1 MEITKADYFSYSKF
15 HILILA
21 PPPLSIRENLEG
33 ESPNSSPLWHLNQ
46 SVSSINTS
54 CSSNG
59 IQNSPCGKGAMSPT
73 HLPNPHS
80 HQPPRHSLTSP
91 SSMPSH
97 NFNSNNNSDLNQ
109 QQKANVNSR
118 GQNSV
123 STKLPSPMHQNQPN
137 LGTHHRADH
146 FTFSPNHISA
156 ETSSSIAYIGHGASA
171 HYPYHESYTGSPAPL
186 ATSPPGVLPASLNSP
201 AHLNKHQHMPSH
213 MPKGS
218 HQRPQLHTQFTPYTA
233 SSPIKNSSSSR
244 ENK

>member
-1 MEITKADYFSYSKF
+1 
-15 HILILA
+15 
-21 PPPLSIRENLEG
+21 
-33 ESPNSSPLWHLNQ
+33 
-46 SVSSINTS
+46 
-54 CSSNG
+54 
-59 IQNSPCGKGAMSPT
+59 MSPT

-80 HQPPRHSLTSP
+80 HQPPRCRSLTSP
-91 SSMPSH
+91 LSMPSH

-118 GQNSV
+118 GQNNA

-156 ETSSSIAYIGHGASA
+156 ETSSSIAYVGHGASA
-171 HYPYHESYTGSPAPL
+171 PYPYNENYTSSPGPS

-201 AHLNKHQHMPSH
+201 AHLNKQQHLPSQ

-218 HQRPQLHTQFTPYTA
+218 HQISQTHNQFTPYSA
-233 SSPIKNSSSSR
+233 SSPIKNTSDAR